1 VELKDAIQQYI
12 DRMPDQRE
20 RKAVTSLLLKRLP
33 VHMGENLT
41 INIPIKSL
49 QIRKDFRKEL
59 AGAFCELYSKV
70 TTSKEKAKQRILK
83 FAQYLK
89 DKYSIELSMEDML
102 ASENINAYERQ
113 IDLLKTLQEGMTKQD
128 LLDHYVVTRKV
139 IEKDL
144 DNLIKGTKILGQHV
158 KIRNYQS
165 EDRKLTYQS
174 TIHPIFL
181 PLNLTEV
188 FYMFLGLKLLSR
200 NYPIESEIYNSL
212 ACRIYAQ
219 LSEYAKSK
227 IGPRVREYGFDLPPE
242 DELHKYM
249 GSIDEEKMAKR
260 SKKDTLLYLF
270 KSQTKCTIQLNNY
283 SKDVIRDCYI
293 KLAGEKFNTVQIFLK
308 PGEPP
313 IREVNPDELDI
324 IYYEYR

>member
-1 VELKDAIQQYI
+1 MELQDAIQQYI
-12 DRMPDQRE
+12 DRIPDQRE
-20 RKAVTSLLLKRLP
+20 KKAVISLLLNQLP
-33 VHMGENLT
+33 VHMGELT

-49 QIRKDFRKEL
+49 QMRKDFRKEL

-83 FAQYLK
+83 FSQYLM
-89 DKYSIELSMEDML
+89 DNYSIELSMEDML
-102 ASENINAYERQ
+102 VSENMNAYERQ
-113 IDLLKTLQEGMTKQD
+113 IDLLKTLQQGVTKQD
-128 LLDHYVVTRKV
+128 LLDHYVVSRKV

-212 ACRIYAQ
+212 AYRIYAQ

-249 GSIDEEKMAKR
+249 GSIDEEKMAKK
-260 SKKDTLLYLF
+260 SKEYSLMHLF
-270 KSQTKCTIQLNNY
+270 KTQEKCTIHLN
-283 SKDVIRDCYI
+283 SGEVIRDCFI
-293 KLAGEKFNTVQIFLK
+293 KLAGEKFNVVQIFLK
-308 PGEPP
+308 RSEPP
-313 IREVNPDELDI
+313 IREVTPDDI
-324 IYYEYR
+324 ETVYFKYK